1 MSASVGMWTPTMAA
15 HALCKG
21 AVKEMDVVSILQ
33 PPRPPLYSFL
43 SVTLGF
49 IANVDIGTENLR

>member
-1 MSASVGMWTPTMAA
+1 MAA